1 MIVLRR
7 DRAMAVLALT
17 MTLSTLRSASG
28 RRESR
33 KRANLLNEIG
43 AIVRAQAAVT

>member
-1 MIVLRR
+1 MTVLRNSGLGVYN
-7 DRAMAVLALT
+7 DAVHPSLCI
-17 MTLSTLRSASG
+17 G

-43 AIVRAQAAVT
+43 AIVRTQAAMT